1 VRSEAAQKPRCRRCY
16 RLLTWLVDA
25 SDDDFACVA
34 DSAPLPVLVDVCG
47 QWCAP
52 SRRLTPA
59 LEQMATA
66 LAGRAKL
73 VRVNVESAPQ
83 LIHRFTV
90 KGLPTLLVLYRD
102 ERWHARAA

>member
-1 VRSEAAQKPRCRRCY
+1 
-16 RLLTWLVDA
+16 
-25 SDDDFACVA
+25 
-34 DSAPLPVLVDVCG
+34 
-47 QWCAP
+47 
-52 SRRLTPA
+52 LTPA
-59 LEQMATA
+59 LEQVATA
-66 LAGRAKL
+66 LACRAKL